1 MTLMSVI
8 ILVLN
13 TLVGLMFFGLF
24 CWAVRDGQLA
34 DVEEAKY
41 QMFREDEGDAE

>member
-8 ILVLN
+8 ILVLT
-13 TLVGLMFFGLF
+13 TLLGLAFFGLF
-24 CWAVRDGQLA
+24 CWAVKDGQLV

-41 QMFREDEGDAE
+41 EMFREDEGDTE

>member
-1 MTLMSVI
+1 MTLMSVM
-8 ILVLN
+8 ILVLT
-13 TLVGLMFFGLF
+13 TLLGLIFFGLF
-24 CWAVRDGQLA
+24 CWAVKDGQWS